1 MTQPALRFALL
12 VTGPCYG
19 SQSASDAYR
28 FACAVIEQGHAIS
41 HVFFYQDGVYNAN
54 QLAQPAAD
62 ELHLQQAWV
71 EFANQHHLTLDV
83 CVAAALR
90 RGICDQA
97 SAADTEQGQWNL
109 APPFCMTGLGQLAQA
124 ALTADRVV
132 QF

>member
-1 MTQPALRFALL
+1 MTPLKLRFALL

-19 SQSASDAYR
+19 TQSAADAYR
-28 FACAVIEQGHAIS
+28 FACAVIAQGHVIS
-41 HVFFYQDGVYNAN
+41 HVFFYQDGVHNAN
-54 QLAQPAAD
+54 QMVQPAAD
-62 ELHLQQAWV
+62 EADLQQAWV
-71 EFANQHHLTLDV
+71 EFATLHHITLDV

-97 SAADTEQGQWNL
+97 SADHATQAQWNV
-109 APPFCMTGLGQLAQA
+109 AAPFCMTGLGQLATA